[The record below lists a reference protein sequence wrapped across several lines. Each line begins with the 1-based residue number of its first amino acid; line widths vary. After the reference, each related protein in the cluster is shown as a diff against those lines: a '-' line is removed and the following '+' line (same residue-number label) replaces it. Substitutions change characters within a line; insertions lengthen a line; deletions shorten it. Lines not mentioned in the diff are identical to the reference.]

1 LATTKEDR
9 LSRARPTEISA
20 IGEKKSRPD
29 IRRDARNAYL
39 VICETS
45 GQTALDFHLRAF
57 VSQVAV
63 MAEARPRR
71 RSSIG
76 ERARSV
82 SDALASDALGDRWP
96 AEGQAT
102 AAAPAPPSPIIE
114 APAPKGL
121 FFTGDP
127 EKDHDMANLVLLSI
141 ILALDGCYCLALALA
156 NDDGATATRLFGAF
170 VVASRRE
177 EEKRWRRARASRPHV
192 VRATTHAT
200 HRIPRP
206 AHTHAHAPHSRPAR
220 HPRSPN

>member
-1 LATTKEDR
+1 
-9 LSRARPTEISA
+9 
-20 IGEKKSRPD
+20 
-29 IRRDARNAYL
+29 
-39 VICETS
+39 
-45 GQTALDFHLRAF
+45 
-57 VSQVAV
+57 

-177 EEKRWRRARASRPHV
+177 EEKSTARGARHHSRDTSNPAPRAHPRARTTLMPRPPPTVAELNATMASMTSSGVFYTFSVAYFVCDTIFILRVPACCKTPSVIVGHHV
-192 VRATTHAT
+192 VVMLYTL
-200 HRIPRP
+200 IPFFYP
-206 AHTHAHAPHSRPAR
+206 GQS
-220 HPRSPN
+220 PREVVI